1 MEYMRPLRPI
11 EHERLSM
18 FFEKNSEF
26 GEIVAAVQQQ
36 GARAYMVGGAV
47 RDFVLGLPLKDVDIE
62 VHDINL
68 DGLRGILQNF
78 GPVEMVGKSFGV
90 LKLFGAFESDWSVP
104 RADGKGR
111 KPLVEIDPGMGIV
124 QALRRRDLTM
134 NAMAIDLHDWHLID
148 PYGGEDALNQKRLSC
163 VDPET
168 FIEDPLR
175 FYRVMQFCARFEC
188 EPDEILNETCRSMD
202 IRTVSRERI
211 ESECE
216 KVFLWSKRP
225 SLGFRWLERLGR
237 LPEIFQELAVLVLI
251 SQNPWWHPEGNA
263 FEHTMQTLD
272 AAARVEGLG
281 REKKLVLMYA
291 ALCHDLG
298 KSLTTKHAEDGRL
311 ISHGHEQEGVPLARA
326 MLNRVVG
333 NKALIHDILL
343 LVRHHMSPGS
353 FVAMGAKE
361 AAYKRLAV
369 RLAPNLSL
377 SFLAMLAEADLCGR
391 NGSDSTPLEGP
402 MRVIETFCARA
413 QEYGVFEAPEKAL
426 LCGADLIPF
435 IGEGPRLGEALKRAY
450 EIQIAEGLHDKEK
463 LRARVLKDI
472 EREAPV

>member
-1 MEYMRPLRPI
+1 
-11 EHERLSM
+11 
-18 FFEKNSEF
+18 
-26 GEIVAAVQQQ
+26 
-36 GARAYMVGGAV
+36 
-47 RDFVLGLPLKDVDIE
+47 
-62 VHDINL
+62 
-68 DGLRGILQNF
+68 
-78 GPVEMVGKSFGV
+78 
-90 LKLFGAFESDWSVP
+90 
-104 RADGKGR
+104 
-111 KPLVEIDPGMGIV
+111 MGIV